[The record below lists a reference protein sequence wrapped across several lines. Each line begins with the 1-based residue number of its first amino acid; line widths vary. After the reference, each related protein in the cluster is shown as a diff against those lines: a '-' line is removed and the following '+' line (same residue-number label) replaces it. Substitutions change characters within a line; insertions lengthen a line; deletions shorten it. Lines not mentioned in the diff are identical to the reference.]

1 MKVTLKVSERIWL
14 LGLLPKE
21 GDLLTQRVIH
31 ALREKL
37 GISDEDW
44 KLYDI
49 QPIPEI
55 QGAIK
60 WDTKKDVGVEY
71 EFGDKTV
78 EIIAQSLQEI
88 DKQKKVTEDFLILFD
103 KFIPA
108 EKVSL

>member
-14 LGLLPKE
+14 LGFLPKE
-21 GDLLTQRVIH
+21 GDLITQRIVH

-37 GISDEDW
+37 GISDEDF

-49 QPIPEI
+49 KQVPEMP
-55 QGAIK
+55 GAIK
-60 WDTKKDVGVEY
+60 WDTLKDVGVEY

-78 EIIAQSLQEI
+78 EIISQSLLEV

-108 EKVSL
+108 DKVSL